1 MAFDKQV
8 LLSYIER
15 LERLYNDEA
24 AVAEG
29 IKDVFNEAKS
39 AGFDPKYIR
48 KVLALRK
55 LDPDELDEMDEL
67 TAMYRQAVGL

>member
-1 MAFDKQV
+1 MAFDKQI
-8 LLSYIER
+8 LISYIER

-29 IKDVFNEAKS
+29 IKEVFNEAKS

-55 LDPDELDEMDEL
+55 LDPDELAEMDEL
-67 TAMYRQAVGL
+67 TAMYRVAVGL

>member
-1 MAFDKQV
+1 MNKEQ

-24 AVAEG
+24 SVAEG
-29 IKDVFNEAKS
+29 IKEVYSEAKS

-48 KVLALRK
+48 KILALRK
-55 LDPDELDEMDEL
+55 LDPDELYEQDEL
-67 TAMYRQAVGL
+67 IKMYREAAGI

>member
-1 MAFDKQV
+1 MAFDKQI